1 MNSLRSITAF
11 AAAALLCMPALAED
25 KMSNDEQSAMK
36 QVAQSNI
43 NEVAAGKIAQ
53 DKAQSPDVKK
63 FGEKMVQDHGKMLED
78 LKALAKKKDVA
89 LPTNVAAK
97 DFAQTKL
104 MERKS
109 GAEFDKEF
117 MEHMV
122 KDHENALKD
131 VQSIADKAK
140 DPDFKAAMQK
150 AIPVIK
156 QHLQMA
162 QRLAQGAAAGSSSK
176 K

>member
-36 QVAQSNI
+36 QVAQANI
-43 NEVAAGKIAQ
+43 NEVEVGKIAQ
-53 DKAQSPDVKK
+53 AKAQSPDVKK

-89 LPTNVAAK
+89 LPDKVAAK
-97 DFAQTKL
+97 EFAQTKL

-122 KDHENALKD
+122 KDHEKDLKD
-131 VQSIADKAK
+131 VQQIADKAK
-140 DPDFKAAMQK
+140 DPDFKAALQK
-150 AIPVIK
+150 AMPVIRE
-156 QHLQMA
+156 HLRLA

>member
-36 QVAQSNI
+36 QVAQANI
-43 NEVAAGKIAQ
+43 NEVEVGKIAQ
-53 DKAQSPDVKK
+53 AKAQSPDVKK

-89 LPTNVAAK
+89 LPDKVAAK
-97 DFAQTKL
+97 EFAQTKL

-122 KDHENALKD
+122 KDHEKDLKD
-131 VQSIADKAK
+131 VQQIADKAK
-140 DPDFKAAMQK
+140 DPDFKAALQK
-150 AIPVIK
+150 AMPVIRE
-156 QHLQMA
+156 HLQLA